1 MIAYVVAAFAM
12 AFSAT
17 SALMLITAVNHFDPP
32 VGSSPEQTHAK
43 AA

>member
-17 SALMLITAVNHFDPP
+17 SALTLITMVNHFDPP
-32 VGSSPEQTHAK
+32 VERSPETMQTK